1 MSDIKALPENL
12 KELEQQAE
20 FKKMYRQFTAV
31 EFEDKLTEV
40 GVGYLSGDDK
50 GDLTWRWLDHEGY
63 DFETQAYRDSEDASN
78 TNSKGEETNETV
90 ETDATAAQDGVT
102 ASSGD
107 DSGQDDGAGE
117 SEADSADADNSQ
129 ESDNVVNSADTDA
142 PENASNSN
150 ESSSDEAKQPT
161 ETPGQAPTSSTAPDT
176 EESTKE
182 TLEEDSAPHESFD
195 EMVERVRASE
205 PHVSVDNVGDFDIYE
220 PASRTMIKAGRITD
234 IYLTEYASEDKV
246 TRNIEQINKTRG
258 NKLHITNK

>member
-150 ESSSDEAKQPT
+150 ESSSDEAKQPS
-161 ETPGQAPTSSTAPDT
+161 ETPNQPST
-176 EESTKE
+176 
-182 TLEEDSAPHESFD
+182 DSAASNTEAPSKAALELGNEPENFN
-195 EMVERVRASE
+195 EMVQRVRNSK
-205 PHVSVDNVGDFDIYE
+205 PHISVENVGDFDIYE
-220 PASRTMIKAGRITD
+220 PASRTMITAGHITD
-234 IYLTEYASEDKV
+234 IYYLDEGTNKDSV
-246 TRNIEQINKTRG
+246 VRNIDQINQTRG